1 MALIF
6 PYSLAFFSD
15 TARILRT
22 DLDLRRFDETSGGG
36 DGRFWSVQM
45 ATPLWSADVILAAMD
60 ARYAREFS
68 AKVKGLDG
76 ARNSFLFAD
85 QTYTGPASGVTTGLG
100 SVTISAISADR
111 GSINVTGLPEGFVLT
126 AGDRFSVTYQSGA
139 RYFFGEF
146 SENGVAG
153 ASGSFGAV
161 RPIRPYLPLG
171 VTTGASVELVKPRFK
186 AMIQPGGWTPFTYE
200 LPGDIATGASMRILQ
215 RP

>member
-1 MALIF
+1 MALTF
-6 PYSLAFFSD
+6 PYPLAFFSD

-36 DGRFWSVQM
+36 DGRFWSAQM
-45 ATPLWSADVILAAMD
+45 ATPLWAADVRFATMD

-76 ARNSFLFAD
+76 SRNSFLFAD
-85 QTYTGPASGVTTGLG
+85 QTYPGPASGVRTGLG

-126 AGDRFSVTYQSGA
+126 VGDRFSVTYQSGA

-146 SENGVAG
+146 SEGGVAG
-153 ASGSFGAV
+153 SSGGFGAV

-171 VTTGASVELVKPRFK
+171 IAVGTTVELVKPRFK
-186 AMIQPGGWTPFTYE
+186 AIIEPGGWTPFTYE
-200 LPGDIATGASMRILQ
+200 LPGDIATGGGMRIIQ

>member
-22 DLDLRRFDETSGGG
+22 DLDLRRFDETSGAG
-36 DGRFWSVQM
+36 DGRFWSAQM
-45 ATPLWSADVILAAMD
+45 ATPLWAADVTLAAMD

-111 GSINVTGLPEGFVLT
+111 SAINLTGLPNGFVLT
-126 AGDRFSVTYQSGA
+126 AADRFSVSYQSGA
-139 RYFFGEF
+139 RVFFGEF
-146 SENGVAG
+146 MEGGLAG
-153 ASGSFGAV
+153 PAGNLASA
-161 RPIRPYLPLG
+161 RTIRPYLPLG
-171 VTTGASVELVKPRFK
+171 ISVGATVQLVKPYFK